1 MEGRAPHG
9 AERKPEGW
17 SEHRAARW
25 SRGAEK
31 ACGPDPLSQRVQEG
45 GQGWGA
51 VLGPVGAGREQTQR
65 HRERQREK
73 QAWGEDRRV
82 GRRGVG
88 GAGHPQWPGHSP
100 VWFSPALRTSW
111 AGGPEGESRPGG

>member
-1 MEGRAPHG
+1 MEIWASGRAGRVEGRAPHG

-51 VLGPVGAGREQTQR
+51 VLGPVGAGREQTQHHGYR
-65 HRERQREK
+65 KENHVSGLP
-73 QAWGEDRRV
+73 APGYLMDRISPR
-82 GRRGVG
+82 
-88 GAGHPQWPGHSP
+88 APQ
-100 VWFSPALRTSW
+100 VWELLLYCSVELF
-111 AGGPEGESRPGG
+111 

>member
-1 MEGRAPHG
+1 MEIWASGRAGRVEGRALHG
-9 AERKPEGW
+9 VERKPEGW
-17 SEHRAARW
+17 SEHQAARW
-25 SRGAEK
+25 SRGAEE
-31 ACGPDPLSQRVQEG
+31 ARGPDPLSQRAREG

-82 GRRGVG
+82 GHRGVG
-88 GAGHPQWPGHSP
+88 E
-100 VWFSPALRTSW
+100 PATPS
-111 AGGPEGESRPGG
+111 GPDTAPCGSLQL